1 MLIFV
6 KTKTGKTITVDVERT
21 DLVSSV
27 KAKLAE
33 SQGIAV
39 AQISLVYAGYACRN
53 FPPLLFVFFFAH
65 ISDRKPLE
73 DGKSLADYNIDREAI
88 LHLILKEAAPAAKA
102 KVSPWIL
109 VALYT
114 L

>member
-1 MLIFV
+1 MLGTLAGIF
-6 KTKTGKTITVDVERT
+6 R
-21 DLVSSV
+21 L
-27 KAKLAE
+27 
-33 SQGIAV
+33 
-39 AQISLVYAGYACRN
+39 C
-53 FPPLLFVFFFAH
+53 FLFFFFAH